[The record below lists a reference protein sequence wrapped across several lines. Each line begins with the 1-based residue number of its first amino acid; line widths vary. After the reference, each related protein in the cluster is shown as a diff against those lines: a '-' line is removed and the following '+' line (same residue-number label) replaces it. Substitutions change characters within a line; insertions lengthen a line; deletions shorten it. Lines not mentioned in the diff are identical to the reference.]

1 MNGGGGDLGYGTIDI
16 GTVATGV
23 REKYSTVKDTIM
35 EHFLS
40 FVTSSNPNWYA
51 VYAQTFFI
59 QVAEYV
65 DDLLDVDLAGTMDK
79 FLSSLRDAAE
89 AWKGMTGN
97 EYDGFKTTVDRGT
110 RASAVSLVNDDNYK
124 TDLNGKAF
132 MTENCEK
139 NVGGLFEKFASDV
152 KAAIL
157 TMAEPFG
164 IGELIGGDQSEAFIN
179 MIAAI
184 GTKFEQT
191 MADQKVELERALHD
205 SREKYEE
212 QAAKVAAVKLE
223 ESGE

>member
-16 GTVATGV
+16 GTVARAV
-23 REKYSTVKDTIM
+23 KEKYSTVKETILDN
-35 EHFLS
+35 FLS

-59 QVAEYV
+59 DVAKYV
-65 DDLLDVDLAGTMDK
+65 DELLDQDMAGTMDK
-79 FLSSLRDAAE
+79 FLESLRDAAN
-89 AWKGMTGN
+89 AWQGMTGN
-97 EYDGFKTTVDRGT
+97 EYDGFPTKVDRGS
-110 RASAVSLVNDDNYK
+110 RASAVSLVTNDNYK

-164 IGELIGGDQSEAFIN
+164 IGEFIGGDQSEAYIN

-184 GTKFEQT
+184 GTKFEQG
-191 MADQKVELERALHD
+191 MADQKVELEKALHD
-205 SREKYEE
+205 SREKYVE